1 MAGIGKILFIALF
14 AGLSLSAN
22 SARVEFSSDPFRTA
36 GEQQDNTMTLEVVI
50 NGISKVTMENIP
62 TTGYLEVYSILG
74 VKVRSINLRTYLGV
88 CNIEL
93 PKGIYILKAGK
104 VAQKVIV
111 K

>member
-1 MAGIGKILFIALF
+1 MAEMRKILFIVLF

-22 SARVEFSSDPFRTA
+22 SATAEFPSDPFHIA

-50 NGISKVTMENIP
+50 NGVSKVTMENIP
-62 TTGYLEVYSILG
+62 TTGSLEVYSILG
-74 VKVRSINLRTYLGV
+74 VKVRSVNLKTYIGI
-88 CNIEL
+88 CYIEL
-93 PKGIYILKAGK
+93 PKGIYILKVGK